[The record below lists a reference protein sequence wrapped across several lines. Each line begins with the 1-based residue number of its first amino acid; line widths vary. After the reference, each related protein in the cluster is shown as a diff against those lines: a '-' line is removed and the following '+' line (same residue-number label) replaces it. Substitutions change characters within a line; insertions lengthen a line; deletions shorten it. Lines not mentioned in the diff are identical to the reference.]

1 MIKKIIQNLRR
12 VLPGSASST
21 PPLKRKLC
29 RASTSGFTLI
39 ETMVTV
45 LIFSVVMSLALGVF
59 LSTVRNQRAAMYR
72 QRLITET
79 SYVMSRIEESIRKGE
94 ENYNISDFY
103 SEEPMTIND
112 SYYEE
117 GNKITVLLKSE
128 IEVSDERT
136 EHYRLQTTVLKD

>member
-1 MIKKIIQNLRR
+1 
-12 VLPGSASST
+12 
-21 PPLKRKLC
+21 
-29 RASTSGFTLI
+29 
-39 ETMVTV
+39 MVTV